1 MSAYCLLNSLSL
13 FLSLASFFLTAATS
27 KHNGFENVKTYS
39 NDPLFAH
46 KISPF
51 SECLIAMSWNADSFF
66 SIYFLEKY
74 EQYQAIRRKTDDE
87 WNVAVNRFG
96 MAKGQLMIIWTLYDF
111 GRPCTQKEICDDWYE
126 NKQTI
131 NSATKKLV
139 EEGYIDI
146 SPSPENSREKLLVFT
161 EKGKFLA
168 MRTVRKLIEAER
180 NAFNA
185 LSEDEQN
192 EAIRI
197 TQKYNEILKN
207 EFSKIKGEN
216 E

>member
-1 MSAYCLLNSLSL
+1 M
-13 FLSLASFFLTAATS
+13 
-27 KHNGFENVKTYS
+27 
-39 NDPLFAH
+39 
-46 KISPF
+46 
-51 SECLIAMSWNADSFF
+51 
-66 SIYFLEKY
+66 EKY

-87 WNVAVNRFG
+87 WNVAVNCFG
-96 MAKGQLMIIWTLYDF
+96 MAKSQLMVIWSLYYF

-131 NSATKKLV
+131 NSAAKKLA
-139 EEGYIDI
+139 EEGIIDI
-146 SPSPENSREKLLVFT
+146 APSPENFREKLLVFT

>member
-1 MSAYCLLNSLSL
+1 MISDC
-13 FLSLASFFLTAATS
+13 FFER
-27 KHNGFENVKTYS
+27 G
-39 NDPLFAH
+39 
-46 KISPF
+46 
-51 SECLIAMSWNADSFF
+51 
-66 SIYFLEKY
+66 IYFLEKY

-87 WNVAVNRFG
+87 WNVAINHFG
-96 MAKGQLMIIWTLYDF
+96 MAKVQIMKIWTLYDF
-111 GRPCTQKEICDDWYE
+111 GRPCTQKEICEDWYE

-131 NSATKKLV
+131 NSAAKKLS
-139 EEGYIDI
+139 EEGIIDI
-146 SPSPENSREKLLVFT
+146 APSPENSREKLLVFT

-192 EAIRI
+192 ETIRI
-197 TQKYNEILKN
+197 TQKYYEMLKN

>member
-1 MSAYCLLNSLSL
+1 M
-13 FLSLASFFLTAATS
+13 
-27 KHNGFENVKTYS
+27 
-39 NDPLFAH
+39 
-46 KISPF
+46 
-51 SECLIAMSWNADSFF
+51 
-66 SIYFLEKY
+66 EKY

-87 WNVAVNRFG
+87 WNVAINHFG
-96 MAKGQLMIIWTLYDF
+96 MAKGQIMIIWTLYDF

-131 NSATKKLV
+131 NSAAKKLS
-139 EEGYIDI
+139 EEGIIDI
-146 SPSPENSREKLLVFT
+146 APSPENSREKLLVFT

-192 EAIRI
+192 ETIRI
-197 TQKYNEILKN
+197 TQKYNEILKK
-207 EFSKIKGEN
+207 EFLKIKGEN

>member
-1 MSAYCLLNSLSL
+1 M
-13 FLSLASFFLTAATS
+13 
-27 KHNGFENVKTYS
+27 
-39 NDPLFAH
+39 
-46 KISPF
+46 ISDYVLKGAF
-51 SECLIAMSWNADSFF
+51 HLWK
-66 SIYFLEKY
+66 KY

-87 WNVAVNRFG
+87 WDCAINRFG
-96 MAKGQLMIIWTLYDF
+96 MAKGQIMVIWTLYDF

-146 SPSPENSREKLLVFT
+146 APSPENSREKLLVFT

-192 EAIRI
+192 ETIRI
-197 TQKYNEILKN
+197 TQKYYEMLKN

>member
-1 MSAYCLLNSLSL
+1 M
-13 FLSLASFFLTAATS
+13 
-27 KHNGFENVKTYS
+27 ER
-39 NDPLFAH
+39 
-46 KISPF
+46 
-51 SECLIAMSWNADSFF
+51 
-66 SIYFLEKY
+66 Y
-74 EQYQAIRRKTDDE
+74 ELYQSIRRKTDDE
-87 WNVAVNRFG
+87 WDCAINRFG

-180 NAFNA
+180 NAFEA
-185 LSEDEQN
+185 LSEEEKN
-192 EAIRI
+192 ETIRI
-197 TQKYNEILKN
+197 TQKYYEMLKN

>member
-1 MSAYCLLNSLSL
+1 M
-13 FLSLASFFLTAATS
+13 
-27 KHNGFENVKTYS
+27 
-39 NDPLFAH
+39 
-46 KISPF
+46 
-51 SECLIAMSWNADSFF
+51 
-66 SIYFLEKY
+66 EKY

-87 WNVAVNRFG
+87 WDEAINRFG

-111 GRPCTQKEICDDWYE
+111 KRPCTQKEICDDWYE
-126 NKQTI
+126 SKQTI
-131 NSATKKLV
+131 NSAAKKLV

-146 SPSPENSREKLLVFT
+146 APSPENSREKLLVFT

-192 EAIRI
+192 ETIRI
-197 TQKYNEILKN
+197 TQKYYEILKN
-207 EFSKIKGEN
+207 EFSKIKGE
-216 E
+216 EK

>member
-1 MSAYCLLNSLSL
+1 MVIWSL
-13 FLSLASFFLTAATS
+13 
-27 KHNGFENVKTYS
+27 Y
-39 NDPLFAH
+39 
-46 KISPF
+46 
-51 SECLIAMSWNADSFF
+51 
-66 SIYFLEKY
+66 Y
-74 EQYQAIRRKTDDE
+74 
-87 WNVAVNRFG
+87 
-96 MAKGQLMIIWTLYDF
+96 F

-131 NSATKKLV
+131 NSAAKKLA
-139 EEGYIDI
+139 EEGIIDI
-146 SPSPENSREKLLVFT
+146 APSPENFREKLLVFT

>member
-1 MSAYCLLNSLSL
+1 MILDYSFERNVFLANS
-13 FLSLASFFLTAATS
+13 
-27 KHNGFENVKTYS
+27 NY
-39 NDPLFAH
+39 D
-46 KISPF
+46 
-51 SECLIAMSWNADSFF
+51 
-66 SIYFLEKY
+66 IYES
-74 EQYQAIRRKTDDE
+74 IRRKTNDE
-87 WNVAVNRFG
+87 YEAALGGFSVSKSA
-96 MAKGQLMIIWTLYDF
+96 MMIIWSLYDF

-180 NAFNA
+180 NAFEA
-185 LSEDEQN
+185 LSEEEQN
-192 EAIRI
+192 ETIRI
-197 TQKYNEILKN
+197 TQKYYEMLKN

>member
-1 MSAYCLLNSLSL
+1 M
-13 FLSLASFFLTAATS
+13 
-27 KHNGFENVKTYS
+27 
-39 NDPLFAH
+39 
-46 KISPF
+46 
-51 SECLIAMSWNADSFF
+51 
-66 SIYFLEKY
+66 EKY

-87 WNVAVNRFG
+87 WNVAINRFG
-96 MAKGQLMIIWTLYDF
+96 MAKGQIMIIWTLYDF
-111 GRPCTQKEICDDWYE
+111 GRPFTQKEICDDWYE

-131 NSATKKLV
+131 NSAAKKLA
-139 EEGYIDI
+139 EEGIIDI
-146 SPSPENSREKLLVFT
+146 APSPENFREKLLVFT

-192 EAIRI
+192 ETIRI
-197 TQKYNEILKN
+197 TQKYYEMLKN